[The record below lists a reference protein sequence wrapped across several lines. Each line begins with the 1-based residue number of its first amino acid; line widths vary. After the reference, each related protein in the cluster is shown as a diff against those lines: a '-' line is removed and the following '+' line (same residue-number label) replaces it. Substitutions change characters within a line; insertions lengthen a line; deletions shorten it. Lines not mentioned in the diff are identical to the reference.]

1 MNGADVQPGLLYAV
15 AAWQKD
21 VPLRP
26 VTALRASGRFLI
38 YAGPSDAEWAAD
50 LSRVPGP
57 WHAHADARAE
67 AEAGARLIRRQ
78 AEGYV
83 EDAHATEV
91 GYADFRVVLI
101 CTVGQARQLA
111 QLLAGAQ

>member
-38 YAGPSDAEWAAD
+38 YAGPSGAEWAAD

-57 WHAHADARAE
+57 WHAHADARGAAE
-67 AEAGARLIRRQ
+67 AEARLIRQ

-83 EDAHATEV
+83 EDVHATEV

-101 CTVGQARQLA
+101 CTVGQARQLT